1 MYILTPLKKGLVSII
16 CIYYYYYYIYIIYIY
31 YYIYYINII
40 YIYILYIHNG
50 YNDKAP
56 DDKPD
61 WANFTPIAV
70 EFHL

>member
-1 MYILTPLKKGLVSII
+1 MYILTPFKKGLVIII
-16 CIYYYYYYIYIIYIY
+16 CIYYYYYI
-31 YYIYYINII
+31 YYIYLLLYIILI
-40 YIYILYIHNG
+40 LYIYILYIHNG

-61 WANFTPIAV
+61 WGRFTLIAV